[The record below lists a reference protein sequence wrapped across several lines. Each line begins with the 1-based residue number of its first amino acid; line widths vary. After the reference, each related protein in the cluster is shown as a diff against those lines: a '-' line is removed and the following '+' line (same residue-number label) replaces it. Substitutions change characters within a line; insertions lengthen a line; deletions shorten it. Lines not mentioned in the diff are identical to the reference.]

1 MNESVVRSAKLFQD
15 EEQRLQGAQRWDDL
29 VALYSARAEA
39 VDDDGLRERMLFRA
53 GEVSLDHLSRAEQA
67 EGYFVRAFEVRR
79 TYLPALGALKAMHLD
94 RKDRP
99 AVRRVLG
106 LEVGVTKDPRR
117 LGQLHHELGRILRE
131 EGKPQEALAALLQAI
146 EANPK
151 SRVPLEDLEQLAKKH
166 QRWDA
171 LVQAYRALA
180 GAAQDKQAAIYQ
192 FLAGTILDE
201 SARDPDDASRAFAAA
216 LDAGPKDARI
226 LGTITR
232 FFERRGEWALAARG
246 LFQHLDAVQ
255 DDAKERVRLLK
266 RLATIHDASLNAP
279 QQAVKHLQRAL
290 ELDPKDAL
298 AVKQLLGLGEKTA
311 DPRVVAHALELEAE
325 LPGLK
330 DAERA
335 ERWERAAEQRD
346 KAREGRAALRA
357 VKRAVELRPRHVGA
371 LKLME
376 SITRKLGDWPEHAR
390 TLELERELIDPRRS
404 EQERR
409 AAVALGKRLAEV
421 CEVRLK
427 DDARAAEALGKV
439 VALDPKDGQALE
451 RLELIARRAGDW
463 AEVARVLERRVA
475 GAARGDNNQKVW
487 LRELALV
494 RRDQLGDGP
503 GAARA
508 LEQLLALAPADPV
521 PALRDLAPLLSAE
534 ARWQPLADAL
544 ARLAELERDPAARAR
559 ALCQLGAV
567 RLERLEQAAQAAEAL
582 DAALALVPDGEGALE
597 AARLRAQAARAMG
610 DDAALAQALA
620 TWTRLE
626 PDPAA
631 QRRIRFEL
639 AGIEERRGNAPGA
652 LAAYEEV
659 LAEDAAEAGAL
670 VGATRLL
677 LAAGRAADAAQRL
690 EAALVAVEGDRP
702 RVGALAAELA
712 RLCEGPLADPARA
725 RAAWDR
731 ALRATPD
738 LREAF
743 ERLAA
748 LAAQQ
753 GLPAQ
758 RELLY
763 ALEQVAAEA
772 ADPALRADMWR
783 HQATLAEGP
792 LALPPAAVAALERI
806 RAQDPADAAAL
817 QGLRRLYRRTQRWG
831 DLARL
836 LEEVAALPA
845 PPAPDLDAAG
855 CRRELGTVCEEEL
868 DDLPRAARALGELA
882 ADLTDPADPAWD
894 QLAGVERKLQR
905 HEELVAALRRAAA
918 LGGAPALRVKRLVE
932 AAEVQERDLNAP
944 VEAAVTLDEAL
955 AVLPRSRD
963 LLTRLGR
970 VLVRADALPRAFGAL
985 GDAAD
990 AAAAEGDA
998 PGAAALQVERGQVQ
1012 EQAGDP
1018 ASAED
1023 AYRAAIAACPGHAP
1037 GHEALLALLSRLGRL
1052 DRLEQALAA
1061 AAAALPAGE
1070 RGALLVRRG
1079 EVLARLGRL
1088 DDALAAFDEAE
1099 AARPRWARCREAR
1112 VRALRPANRPG
1123 PLADALA
1130 ARRGAE
1136 PDELERAERLAVLR
1150 EEAELRALHLGDLPA
1165 GRALLLEALGPA
1177 AGKATGRATGRG
1189 AKAAPAA
1196 PAAPAG
1202 GGEDRETLR
1211 CLLRVE
1217 RRMGLGAPLADHLE
1231 AAAGAEQDGARR
1243 ADLLVE
1249 AGRVRRQREDD
1260 ALRARQLFERA
1271 LEADPTRLEA
1281 VRWLATLARE
1291 ADDQAAQ
1298 ARWTAREADLEPDP
1312 KRKAALLVRLAA
1324 GQRKDKG
1331 GGRPTYE
1338 QALKHDPDSLEA
1350 WRGLAPLLRAQRAW
1364 AELAGALAR
1373 LAELEPDRR
1382 QRVERLVALGELR
1395 LEHQKDAAG
1404 AREAF
1409 DAALALA
1416 PTDLRALHGRARTLD
1431 PKADAPALVDT
1442 LSRQLAATARADHR
1456 LALGKQLAALRQ
1468 ERLDDPAG
1476 AVAALEEVLRLAPDD
1491 EDAWRLLRDIHVE
1504 RRDWAALAGAYE
1516 RQGRRAAEPARR
1528 EERLR
1533 QAALIVH
1540 HHLRDMARAADLYQ
1554 EVLSLGDPQCVAL
1567 NELPKLLLA
1576 LKREPA
1582 YEALLLRVR
1591 EVVPRTR
1598 TAARSLIE
1606 LARRKAERGEA
1617 EAAAQHF
1624 EAALEEDPEAVEALD
1639 GLAALHEAARD
1650 WPRLAG
1656 VLDRKRRAVGGE
1668 AQAVELRLAR
1678 ARLLE
1683 EELRD
1688 LPGAAD
1694 ELRAAAQ
1701 AAPRRADVLERLTSL
1716 CRRCEWWQELAPA
1729 LGALAD
1735 LTKDPHKAARL
1746 LEERARVEQEQ
1757 LRLPRQAID
1766 SYRAAL
1772 RRKPAPELLDPLL
1785 ELYEREELWDE
1796 LVQALEERAGFA
1808 RGKGEKAALLQRA
1821 ARALDERL
1829 RRPDDAIQAW
1839 GRALDVA
1846 PDRAAFEALQ
1856 ALCTRQ
1862 KDDRRLAD
1870 ALARE
1875 VEHLAQVEGPDAGER
1890 LVAQALAGAARYA
1903 ALELPARA
1911 EVLLEAALAR
1921 DPRSR
1926 PAFDALERLLVAGK
1940 EHGRHYDLLRRFAA
1954 AATSADERADLHERA
1969 ARLAEDELRSAQEA
1983 RGHWEQALALRTG
1996 HPAATA
2002 ALRRL
2007 YAAAHAWEELA
2018 GVLRAEAAAQAARQA
2033 AAGDADAAALV
2044 TLYVELGDV
2053 LERRLDR
2060 GAEAA
2065 GAYAEAAA
2073 RAPDD
2078 PRPLLGLERVHQA
2091 AGAWADL
2098 VRVRQRLRDQE
2109 VDPRKR
2115 AQWALKVADA
2125 HERLGRRGEA
2135 IQALREALEEVP
2147 DNGSVLALLRRY
2159 LLEAERWA
2167 EAADVLGREAD
2178 VARERAAQ
2186 LARRLERAAVLRDRL
2201 GDDAGATEELERARA
2216 LAPQDAAALTQLA
2229 QLHEKAGASVKLA
2242 DVLQSLAVVEED
2254 DRAAADLYERAGAL
2268 LEAGDAEAAARA
2280 HERAARRDALR
2291 PGPLDALERIY
2302 ARREAW
2308 QELARTLHRRAG
2320 LARALGEDAPVFLRR
2335 AAQVEEQRLGQQALA
2350 AATLELLLEQAPKD
2364 PETLAELAR
2373 LRGALG
2379 EHAAHQEVLGRLAE
2393 VTADEGERARLL
2405 LEQGRILETRLR
2417 RPAAAALCVRAALA
2431 LVERTK
2437 PEEARVLAGL
2447 LMRLAKAAGDEPAL
2461 LDATER
2467 ALKHARDPGDEALL
2481 LRGVGEL
2488 ASGPVYTP
2496 ARAIEVYDELY
2507 RRDPQDGLVRQALEG
2522 LYVREARHAELL
2534 GWLEGEARRLGK
2546 EGAAADVQRLRHRM
2560 AELHRGALGDP
2571 AAAERCWQEAL
2582 AADAGDEAA
2591 RAGLEA
2597 LYRAGRRLPELA
2609 KLLAERAARATSERE
2624 AAQALAEEAAVHEE
2638 QGALD
2643 VAIARLE
2650 AARERAGAGRG
2661 TGELSVRIVRALV
2674 RLYRQAGRHDDLA
2687 TGLAALAGR
2696 DDLTAVDRAAALTE
2710 LGLVSQRELR
2720 RDDDAARA
2728 FERAL
2733 ELDAQSVPAARALA
2747 ALHRQAGRLAEVVR
2761 VCELEAAAKVD
2772 RGRLV
2777 WLKTHV
2783 GQLRH
2788 ELRDLEGAARA
2799 YGEALQLDPVSLVAL
2814 RGMADVARELVDV
2827 RALAQALEALAEH
2840 TPSPVDRLEARR
2852 ELAHLYEEALAD
2864 LRRAVACY
2872 RKVLAD
2878 APDDL
2883 EAVRGLARGLRAL
2896 GDDEGLAETLEQ
2908 ELGLVTEAERRRLL
2922 ALEAARLREALSE
2935 KAAGDA
2941 RQASLQRALGLA
2953 RTACELMPSDADA
2966 LGTYARVAEKL
2977 SQWGELADATVL
2989 LARAVDDPARAGWML
3004 RRAAKIRALRLAD
3017 APGAIA
3023 AYREAAAA
3031 NPSDQEAWEALEP
3044 LCAEV
3049 EDDELLLVVLER
3061 LLALARKDAQRAQA
3075 ALKLGRHQMKLGK
3088 LSEAI
3093 DAFVTARELGRGPL
3107 LGQALEA
3114 LEAAYRLA
3122 GRHAE
3127 LAQVLEQR
3135 AADGR
3140 APHAR
3145 DLLLERA
3152 ALLEEKLGRHDQ
3164 ASDVL
3169 QRLHQLL
3176 PDDPR
3181 VASELERLLSGQSRW
3196 ADLVTFYEG
3205 QAARRGPRA
3214 YDALVLLGR
3223 VLRDRLD
3230 DPERAAKALQRA
3242 VALNPAGLEAV
3253 EALRDLYQK
3262 TERWPE
3268 LLDALRLEIGLIKG
3282 TRQREARL
3290 RRAGHLAEEKLGDLL
3305 TAARFFGEASHLA
3318 PKDRN
3323 LLGDLARVQEARG
3336 DWSGLVDTLR
3346 RDLPLAGDP
3355 AEAVRL
3361 HKRLGVVFSGKLYR
3375 KQDALAAYRAAL
3387 ELAPQDEEALAALTD
3402 LLRELGEWD
3411 ELAQI
3416 IDRRLARARGPATV
3430 GLRLELARVNAERLG
3445 RPEEALQAAEEAL
3458 AQDARCVEAALLA
3471 VSVLRRARDAKGEA
3485 ALVRALRRLAGLREG
3500 TERADA
3506 LVELVEVLGRRPGKG
3521 KDAQA
3526 LEALAEAF
3534 EADPAHEAALAQLA
3548 AAQEAAGRWDDL
3560 LATYERAA
3568 GRARTE
3574 FKRGDLL
3581 ARIAGLLEQQRK
3593 DLEQAEARYR
3603 EAIALAPTHLPAL
3616 RGLARVL
3623 HARGAGAGGADESA
3637 ADALARLE
3645 DQVADLEQDPREA
3658 AQALVRGGDVRR
3670 EALGQFPAARQRY
3683 EEALRRAPSLF
3694 PALAALAELAW
3705 AADDAP
3711 AALSCLE
3718 RVASSPE
3725 LPRDPA
3731 RGAELLWARGQL
3743 LERAGRAEAA
3753 AQSYRQALEL
3763 VPGHLAALEDLGRL
3777 CVQGGGWA
3785 AARGV
3790 YEELV
3795 ALTRPPAARAEHQLV
3810 LARVLAR
3817 LKETDRALELY
3828 RAGLQ
3833 VVPRSP
3839 QAQLE
3844 LGKLLE
3850 GKDPREARRHLEFA
3864 LAGASPQVEVQ
3875 ARLALAD
3882 ICELT
3887 LGDADAAAAH
3897 LQAVLALEGEHRART
3912 ARRLAEI
3919 HGRAERWSAAVR
3931 QLGRAIELETDRR
3944 RQAELYANL
3953 ARVVRDRLKQRK
3965 LARRCFYQA
3974 FVLDPR
3980 ERHTLD
3986 SLLRLLEAEGDV
3998 EAQARVL
4005 GVAADA
4011 LGGKGDEAA
4020 LRVRRGELLAQ
4031 LGRGREAATELERVL
4046 ALEPGHSGARA
4057 AVSRLYV
4064 ELKDVAG
4071 IERVQRELLAE
4082 DPLLVESYR
4091 ALADGW
4097 RAGGK
4102 VDPLGQALQALS
4114 VLRATTAEEEAA
4126 VVAAA
4131 GQLPSLRGRL
4141 KDDAFAT
4148 QLLPD
4153 ACRGPLG
4160 DLARAAGGLLLR
4172 QLPDDLKSHGIGWL
4186 SARLTL
4192 EGDLFPEHR
4201 LVKRVCDLL
4210 DITQLDIYWMP
4221 DWRRP
4226 EPVLGHSKTPALI
4239 LCPEVFNGLSEPE
4252 KAFVIARAVAPLKLG
4267 LEAFRA
4273 LPVEQA
4279 RGLVL
4284 GVLKACDPGRSF
4296 KGDDDKA
4303 VRAVVKAAGKAPEV
4317 LRELAPVHE
4326 ALWRERDQLDLEGLR
4341 QGVLAGASRAGLL
4354 AAGGPLPAVKAI
4366 LATNVSLRGRV
4377 PPRTEGVVKAFRE
4390 VPELR
4395 DLLAFSVSPGYLDLR
4410 KRLGRG

>member
-15 EEQRLQGAQRWDDL
+15 EEQRLQGAQRWADL
-29 VALYSARAEA
+29 VSLYAARADA
-39 VDDDGLRERMLFRA
+39 VDDDGLRERMLYRA

-67 EGYFVRAFEVRR
+67 EGFFLRAFEVRR

-94 RKDRP
+94 RKDR
-99 AVRRVLG
+99 AGARRVLA
-106 LEVGVTKDPRR
+106 LEVGVTKDARR
-117 LGQLHHELGRILRE
+117 LGQLHHELGRLLRE

-151 SRVPLEDLEQLAKKH
+151 SRLPLDDLEQLAKKH

-180 GAAQDKQAAIYQ
+180 GAAQDKQAAIYH

-201 SARDPDDASRAFAAA
+201 SAKDPEEATRAFAAA

-246 LFQHLDAVQ
+246 LFQHLEVAQ
-255 DDAKERVRLLK
+255 DDPKERVRLLK
-266 RLATIHDASLNAP
+266 RLATIHDTSLNAP

-290 ELDPKDAL
+290 ELEPKDAL
-298 AVKQLLGLGEKTA
+298 AVKQLMGLGEKLK

-346 KAREGRAALRA
+346 RAREGRAALRA

-376 SITRKLGDWPEHAR
+376 TITRKLGDWPEHAR
-390 TLELERELIDPRRS
+390 ALELERELIVDPRRS

-409 AAVALGKRLAEV
+409 VAVALGKRLAEV
-421 CEVRLK
+421 FELRLK
-427 DDARAAEALGKV
+427 DDARAAEALAQV

-494 RRDQLGDGP
+494 RRDQLKDGP
-503 GAARA
+503 AAARA
-508 LEQLLALAPADPV
+508 LEQLLALGPADPT
-521 PALRDLAPLLSAE
+521 PALRDLAPLLRAE
-534 ARWQPLADAL
+534 ERWQPLADAL
-544 ARLAELERDPAARAR
+544 SRLAELERDPAARAA
-559 ALCQLGAV
+559 ALRQLGAV
-567 RLERLEQAAQAAEAL
+567 RLERLDQAPAAVEAL
-582 DAALALVPDGEGALE
+582 DAALALVPDGDGALE
-597 AARLRAQAARAMG
+597 AVRLRVDAARALG
-610 DDAALAQALA
+610 DDAGLAKALA

-626 PDPAA
+626 PEPTA

-639 AGIEERRGNAPGA
+639 AGLEERRGNAAGA

-659 LAEDAAEAGAL
+659 LAEEPADAGAL
-670 VGATRLL
+670 EGAVRLL
-677 LAAGRAADAAQRL
+677 LDADRAADAAQRL
-690 EAALVAVEGDRP
+690 DAALVAVEGDRP
-702 RVGALAAELA
+702 RTGALAADLA
-712 RLCEGPLADPARA
+712 RLCEARLQDPARA
-725 RAAWDR
+725 RAAWHR
-731 ALRATPD
+731 ALRAVPD
-738 LREAF
+738 HREAF

-748 LAAQQ
+748 LAAEA

-758 RELLY
+758 RELLH
-763 ALEQVAAEA
+763 AVEQVAAEA

-792 LALPPAAVAALERI
+792 LALPPAAVAALERVL
-806 RAQDPADAAAL
+806 AQDPTDAAAL

-836 LEEVAALPA
+836 LEEAAALPA
-845 PPAPDLDAAG
+845 PPAPDLDPAG
-855 CRRELGTVCEEEL
+855 CRRELAAVCDEEL
-868 DDLPRAARALGELA
+868 DDLPRAGRALEA
-882 ADLTDPADPAWD
+882 LTAGLRDPDDPAWE
-894 QLAGVERKLQR
+894 QLAGVERRLGR
-905 HEELVAALRRAAA
+905 HDELVRVLRQAAA
-918 LGGAPALRVKRLVE
+918 LGGPPAVRVKRLVE
-932 AAEVQERDLNAP
+932 AAEVQERDLGAP

-970 VLVRADALPRAFGAL
+970 VLVRADALPRAFGVL
-985 GDAAD
+985 GDAAE

-998 PGAAALQVERGQVQ
+998 AGAAALQVERGQVQ

-1018 ASAED
+1018 TSAED
-1023 AYRAAIAACPGHAP
+1023 AYRAAIAASPTHAP

-1052 DRLEQALAA
+1052 DRLEVALAA
-1061 AAAALPAGE
+1061 AAEALPQGE
-1070 RGALLVRRG
+1070 RAALLVRRG
-1079 EVLARLGRL
+1079 EMLARLGRL
-1088 DDALAAFDEAE
+1088 DDALAAFDQAE

-1136 PDELERAERLAVLR
+1136 PAELDRPERLAVLR
-1150 EEAELRALHLGDLPA
+1150 EEAELRGLQLGDLPA
-1165 GRALLLEALGPA
+1165 ARALLLEALG
-1177 AGKATGRATGRG
+1177 AG
-1189 AKAAPAA
+1189 APSAWG
-1196 PAAPAG
+1196 PD
-1202 GGEDRETLR
+1202 EREALR
-1211 CLLRVE
+1211 CLLRIE
-1217 RRMGLGAPLADHLE
+1217 RRMSLGAPLADHLE
-1231 AAAGAEQDGARR
+1231 AAGGLEQDGARR

-1271 LEADPTRLEA
+1271 LEADPARLEA

-1291 ADDQAAQ
+1291 ANDRAAL
-1298 ARWTAREADLEPDP
+1298 ARWTAREAELEPDP

-1331 GGRPTYE
+1331 GGRATYE
-1338 QALKHDPDSLEA
+1338 QALKHDPDSVEA
-1350 WRGLAPLLRAQRAW
+1350 LRGLAPLLRGQRAW
-1364 AELAGALAR
+1364 AELAAALAR
-1373 LAELEPDRR
+1373 LGELEADRR
-1382 QRVERLVALGELR
+1382 QRVERLVALGEVR
-1395 LEHQKDAAG
+1395 LEHLKQPPA

-1416 PTDLRALHGRARTLD
+1416 PADLRALRGRARTLD
-1431 PKADAPALVDT
+1431 PKTDAAALVET
-1442 LSRQLAATARADHR
+1442 LARQLEATPAADHR
-1456 LALGKQLAALRQ
+1456 VALGKHLAALRQ
-1468 ERLDDPAG
+1468 ERLGDPAG

-1491 EDAWRLLRDIHVE
+1491 EDAWRRLRDLHLE
-1504 RRDWAALAGAYE
+1504 ARDWAALAGAYE
-1516 RQGRRAAEPARR
+1516 CQARRSAEPARR

-1540 HHLRDMARAADLYQ
+1540 HHLRDAARAADLYQ
-1554 EVLSLGDPQCVAL
+1554 EVLALGDPQCVAL
-1567 NELPKLLLA
+1567 GELPKLLLE
-1576 LKREPA
+1576 LKREQA

-1598 TAARSLIE
+1598 SAARSLIE
-1606 LARRKAERGEA
+1606 LARRKAARGEG

-1624 EAALEEDPEAVEALD
+1624 EAALEEDPDALEALD

-1650 WPRLAG
+1650 WPRLAAA
-1656 VLDRKRRAVGGE
+1656 LDRKRRAVTDE
-1668 AQAVELRLAR
+1668 AQAVELRLQR
-1678 ARLLE
+1678 AKLLE

-1688 LPGAAD
+1688 LPAAAD

-1746 LEERARVEQEQ
+1746 LDERARVEREQ

-1772 RRKPAPELLDPLL
+1772 RRKPSPELLDPLL
-1785 ELYEREELWDE
+1785 ELYEQEELWDE
-1796 LVQALEERAGFA
+1796 LVPALEERAAFA
-1808 RGKGEKAALLQRA
+1808 RAKGEKAALLQRA

-1839 GRALDVA
+1839 GRALDAA
-1846 PDRAAFEALQ
+1846 PDPAAFEALQ
-1856 ALCTRQ
+1856 ALCARV

-1875 VEHLAQVEGPDAGER
+1875 VDHLAQEEGAQAGER
-1890 LVAQALAGAARYA
+1890 LVARALAGAERYA
-1903 ALELPARA
+1903 ALDLRPRA
-1911 EVLLEAALAR
+1911 EALLEAALAR
-1921 DPRSR
+1921 DPRCR
-1926 PAFDALERLLVAGK
+1926 PAFEALERLLVQAG
-1940 EHGRHYDLLRRFAA
+1940 EPARLYDLLRRFAA
-1954 AATSADERADLHERA
+1954 HAPSADERAALHERM
-1969 ARLAEDELRSAQEA
+1969 ARLAEDELKSAQEA
-1983 RGHWEQALALRTG
+1983 RGHWEQVLALRPG
-1996 HPAATA
+1996 DPAATEG
-2002 ALRRL
+2002 LRRL

-2018 GVLRAEAAAQAARQA
+2018 RVLRAEAAAMAARHA
-2033 AAGDADAAALV
+2033 ASGEADARALAA
-2044 TLYVELGDV
+2044 LYVELGEV
-2053 LERRLDR
+2053 LERHLGR

-2065 GAYAEAAA
+2065 TAYAEAAA

-2078 PRPLLGLERVHQA
+2078 PRPLVGLERVHQA
-2091 AGAWADL
+2091 AGAWTDL

-2125 HERLGRRGEA
+2125 HERLGRRDEA

-2147 DNGSVLALLRRY
+2147 DNASVLALLRRY

-2167 EAADVLGREAD
+2167 EAADLLAREAD

-2201 GDDAGATEELERARA
+2201 GDAAAATEELERARA
-2216 LAPQDAAALTQLA
+2216 LAPQDKAALGQLA
-2229 QLHEKAGASVKLA
+2229 QLYEAAGAAAKLA

-2254 DRAAADLYERAGAL
+2254 DRAASDLYERAGAL
-2268 LEAGDAEAAARA
+2268 LEEADPEAAARA
-2280 HERAARRDALR
+2280 HERAARRDPLR
-2291 PGPLDALERIY
+2291 AGPLDALERIY

-2320 LARALGEDAPVFLRR
+2320 LARALSEEAPAFLRR

-2350 AATLELLLEQAPKD
+2350 AATLELLLQQAPRD

-2393 VTADEGERARLL
+2393 VTADDGERARLL
-2405 LEQGRILETRLR
+2405 LEQARILETKLR
-2417 RPAAAALCVRAALA
+2417 RPAAAAVCVRAALE

-2437 PEEARVLAGL
+2437 PDEARVLAGL
-2447 LMRLAKAAGDEPAL
+2447 LMRLAKAAGDASAL

-2481 LRGVGEL
+2481 LKGVGEL

-2496 ARAIEVYDELY
+2496 GRAIEVYAELH

-2522 LYVREARHAELL
+2522 LYLREARHRELL
-2534 GWLEGEARRLGK
+2534 GYLEGEARRLGK
-2546 EGAAADVQRLRHRM
+2546 EGAAAEVQRLRHRM
-2560 AELHRGALGDP
+2560 AELHRGSLGDP
-2571 AAAERCWQEAL
+2571 AAAEGCWLEAL
-2582 AADAGDEAA
+2582 EADAGDDAA

-2609 KLLAERAARATSERE
+2609 RLLAERAARATTELE
-2624 AAQALAEEAAVHEE
+2624 AVQALAEEAAVHEE
-2638 QGALD
+2638 QGAPD
-2643 VAIARLE
+2643 AATARLE
-2650 AARERAGAGRG
+2650 AARERAGRAGVP
-2661 TGELSVRIVRALV
+2661 GELLVRVLRALV
-2674 RLYRQAGRHDDLA
+2674 RLYRQAGRHADLA
-2687 TGLAALAGR
+2687 QALSALAGR
-2696 DDLTAVDRAAALTE
+2696 EDLGALDRAAAETE
-2710 LGLVSQRELR
+2710 LGHLLQRELR
-2720 RDDDAARA
+2720 QEEEAARA

-2733 ELDAQSVPAARALA
+2733 ALDPQSVPAARALA
-2747 ALHRQAGRLAEVVR
+2747 AIHRQAGRLAEVVR
-2761 VCELEAAAKVD
+2761 VCELEATAKVD

-2788 ELRDLEGAARA
+2788 ELRDLEGAAKA
-2799 YGEALQLDPVSLVAL
+2799 YGEALHLDAVSLVAL
-2814 RGMADVARELVDV
+2814 RGMADVARELLDF

-2852 ELAHLYEEALAD
+2852 ELAHLYEEALSD
-2864 LRRAVACY
+2864 LRRAVACF

-2922 ALEAARLREALSE
+2922 ALEAARLREALAE

-3023 AYREAAAA
+3023 AYREAAAT
-3031 NPSDQEAWEALEP
+3031 NPADQEAWEALEP

-3049 EDDELLLVVLER
+3049 EDDALLLVVLER

-3075 ALKLGRHQMKLGK
+3075 ALKLGRHQMKLGR

-3107 LGQALEA
+3107 LAQALEA

-3127 LAQVLEQR
+3127 LAHVLEQR

-3164 ASDVL
+3164 AIEVL
-3169 QRLHQLL
+3169 QRLHQLV
-3176 PDDPR
+3176 PDDAR
-3181 VASELERLLSGQSRW
+3181 VASELERLLSGQARW
-3196 ADLVTFYEG
+3196 AELVTFYEG
-3205 QAARRGPRA
+3205 QAGRRGPRA

-3230 DPERAAKALQRA
+3230 DAEKAARALQRA
-3242 VALNPAGLEAV
+3242 VTLNPAGLEAV

-3268 LLDALRLEIGLIKG
+3268 LLDTLRLEIGLVKG

-3346 RDLPLAGDP
+3346 RDLPLCGDAG
-3355 AEAVRL
+3355 EAVRL
-3361 HKRLGVVFSGKLYR
+3361 HKRLGAVFSSKLYR

-3402 LLRELGEWD
+3402 LLRDLGEWD

-3416 IDRRLARARGPATV
+3416 IDRRLARARGPETV

-3445 RPEEALQAAEEAL
+3445 RPEEALKAAEEAL
-3458 AQDARCVEAALLA
+3458 GQDARCIEAALLA
-3471 VSVLRRARDAKGEA
+3471 VTVLRRTARDAKGEA
-3485 ALVRALRRLAGLREG
+3485 ALVRALKRLAGLREG

-3506 LVELVEVLGRRPGKG
+3506 LVEVVEVLRRRPGKG
-3521 KDAQA
+3521 KEAQA

-3534 EADPAHEAALAQLA
+3534 KADPAHEAALAQLG
-3548 AAQEAAGRWDDL
+3548 AAQEAAGLWDDL
-3560 LATYERAA
+3560 LGTYEQAVA
-3568 GRARTE
+3568 HARTE

-3581 ARIAGLLEQQRK
+3581 ARIAGLLERRG
-3593 DLEQAEARYR
+3593 DVAGAEARYR
-3603 EAIALAPTHLPAL
+3603 EAIGLAPTHLPAL
-3616 RGLARVL
+3616 KGLARAL
-3623 HARGAGAGGADESA
+3623 HARGAGALGADESA

-3645 DQVADLEQDPREA
+3645 DQVADLEQDPRDA
-3658 AQALVRGGDVRR
+3658 AQALVRAGDVRR

-3683 EEALRRAPSLF
+3683 EQALQRSPTLF

-3705 AADDAP
+3705 AADDAA

-3725 LPRDPA
+3725 LPKDPQ

-3743 LERAGRAEAA
+3743 LERAGRAEGA

-3763 VPGHLAALEDLGRL
+3763 VPDHLAALEDLGRL

-3795 ALTRPPAARAEHQLV
+3795 AQTRPPVARAEHQLV
-3810 LARVLAR
+3810 LARVLSK

-3828 RAGLQ
+3828 RSGLR
-3833 VVPRSP
+3833 VAPRSP

-3850 GKDPREARRHLEFA
+3850 SKDPREARRHLEYA
-3864 LAGASPQVEVQ
+3864 LAGAPPQVEVQ

-3882 ICELT
+3882 VCELA

-3897 LQAVLALEGEHRART
+3897 LQATLAIDGEHRART

-3931 QLGRAIELETDRR
+3931 QLTRAIELETDRR
-3944 RQAELYANL
+3944 KRAELYANL

-3965 LARRCFYQA
+3965 LARRCFHQA

-3986 SLLRLLEAEGDV
+3986 SLLRLLEAEGDL
-3998 EAQARVL
+3998 EAQARAL

-4011 LGGKGDEAA
+4011 LRGKGDEAA
-4020 LRVRRGELLAQ
+4020 LRLRRADLLAQ
-4031 LGRGREAATELERVL
+4031 QRLAPEAAAEYERVL
-4046 ALEPGHSGARA
+4046 ELEPGHSGARA
-4057 AVSRLYV
+4057 ALSRLYL

-4097 RAGGK
+4097 RAGGRA
-4102 VDPLGQALQALS
+4102 DPLGQALQALS
-4114 VLRATTAEEEAA
+4114 VLRATTAEEEGA
-4126 VVAAA
+4126 VAAAA

-4141 KDDAFAT
+4141 KDEAFAAR
-4148 QLLPD
+4148 LLPD
-4153 ACRGPLG
+4153 ACKGPLG
-4160 DLARAAGGLLLR
+4160 DLVRAAGGLLLR
-4172 QLPDDLKSHGIGWL
+4172 QVPDDLKSHGIGWL

-4210 DITQLDIYWMP
+4210 DISQLDIYWMP

-4226 EPVLGHSKTPALI
+4226 EPVLGHSKTPSLI
-4239 LCPEVFNGLSEPE
+4239 LCPEVFAGLSEPE

-4267 LEAFRA
+4267 LEVFRA
-4273 LPVEQA
+4273 LPLEQV
-4279 RGLVL
+4279 RGLLL
-4284 GVLKACDPGRSF
+4284 GLLKACEAGRAF

-4303 VRAVVKAAGKAPEV
+4303 VRAMVKAAGKASEV

-4326 ALWRERDQLDLEGLR
+4326 ALWRGRDQLDLEGFR
-4341 QGVLAGASRAGLL
+4341 QGVLLAASRAGLL

-4377 PPRTEGVVKAFRE
+4377 PTKTEGVVKAFRD

-4395 DLLAFSVSPGYLDLR
+4395 DLLAFSVSPGYLELR
-4410 KRLGRG
+4410 KKLARG